1 MNTKSVQIVSLLC
14 AGIVLL
20 LFVKMMHDMS
30 ANMAQMTEYVG
41 SLANDVSAMKSSM
54 DGMAEDMSKMSQS
67 MQRIDASFQGMGTA
81 AEQGGKIFK
90 QWDPTQMM
98 R

>member
-1 MNTKSVQIVSLLC
+1 MNTKSAQVIILLC
-14 AGIVLL
+14 AGIILL
-20 LFVKMMHDMS
+20 LFVKLMYDMS
-30 ANMAQMTEYVG
+30 ANMARMTEYVG
-41 SLANDVSAMKSSM
+41 ALAGDVSAMKASM
-54 DGMAEDMSKMSQS
+54 DDMAEDMSKMSQS
-67 MQRIDASFQGMGTA
+67 MQRIDASFQGMGSA